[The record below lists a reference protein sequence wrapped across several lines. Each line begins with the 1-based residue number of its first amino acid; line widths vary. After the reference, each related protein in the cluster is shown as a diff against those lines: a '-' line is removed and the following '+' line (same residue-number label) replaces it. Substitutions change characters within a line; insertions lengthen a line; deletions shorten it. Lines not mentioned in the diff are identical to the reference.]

1 MLVNLRALFGV
12 ILDIVLLR
20 RGPENLPASN
30 TLLAAA
36 VAIFVALNVLA
47 FQVFVVAQMPETP
60 RAWPLMIVVAS
71 LLQLLWFRAAFRI
84 VGKPE
89 RFAQTMIAVFATS
102 TLFIPA
108 LALFGALIPYSKK
121 GAAEAPPLLSFLF
134 IAIEVWMLVIL
145 SRIVRVAFEW
155 PWLAAIVF
163 VFAANFATAVI
174 LSVLFGDS
182 PKPV

>member
-12 ILDIVLLR
+12 IIDIVLLR

-30 TLLAAA
+30 SLLAAV

-47 FQVFVVAQMPETP
+47 VQVLVVAQMPATP
-60 RAWPLMIVVAS
+60 RTWPLMIIVAA
-71 LLQLLWFRAAFRI
+71 LLQLVWFRTAFRI
-84 VGKPE
+84 VRKPE
-89 RFAQTMIAVFATS
+89 RFVQTMIAVFATS

-108 LALFGALIPYSKK
+108 VALFGALIPYSKK
-121 GAAEAPPLLSFLF
+121 GASEAPPLLSFLF
-134 IAIEVWMLVIL
+134 IAVEVWMLMVL
-145 SRIVRVAFEW
+145 SRIVRMAFEW

>member
-12 ILDIVLLR
+12 IVDIVLLR

-30 TLLAAA
+30 TLLAAV
-36 VAIFVALNVLA
+36 VAIFIALNVLA
-47 FQVFVVAQMPETP
+47 IQVFIVSQVSTAP
-60 RAWPLMIVVAS
+60 RAWPLMIIVAA
-71 LLQLLWFRAAFRI
+71 LLQLVWFRAAFGI
-84 VGKPE
+84 VRKPE
-89 RFAQTMIAVFATS
+89 RFVQTMIAVFATS

-108 LALFGALIPYSKK
+108 LALFSVLIPYSKK

-134 IAIEVWMLVIL
+134 IAVEVWMLMIL

-174 LSVLFGDS
+174 LAVLFGDS
-182 PKPV
+182 PQPV